1 MPDTLLLTSGGILR
15 IHLRGAGHA
24 GGAAVRNARSKL
36 RKLIETMDILPVM
49 LFGIVLFTTTALLI
63 LNRAFARR

>member
-1 MPDTLLLTSGGILR
+1 MTSGGVLR

-24 GGAAVRNARSKL
+24 GGAAVRNACSKL

-49 LFGIVLFTTTALLI
+49 PSGSVLFTTAALLN

>member
-1 MPDTLLLTSGGILR
+1 MTSGGVLG
-15 IHLRGAGHA
+15 IHLRGTGHA
-24 GGAAVRNARSKL
+24 GGAAVRNTRSKL

-49 LFGIVLFTTTALLI
+49 LFGIVLFNTTALLN

>member
-1 MPDTLLLTSGGILR
+1 MPSGGVLR

>member
-1 MPDTLLLTSGGILR
+1 MLGTLVVL
-15 IHLRGAGHA
+15 
-24 GGAAVRNARSKL
+24 AVRNARSKL

-49 LFGIVLFTTTALLI
+49 LFGIVLFNTTALLI

>member
-1 MPDTLLLTSGGILR
+1 MTSGGVLL

-24 GGAAVRNARSKL
+24 GGAAARNACSKL
-36 RKLIETMDILPVM
+36 RKLIKTMGILPVM
-49 LFGIVLFTTTALLI
+49 LSGIVLFTIAALLN